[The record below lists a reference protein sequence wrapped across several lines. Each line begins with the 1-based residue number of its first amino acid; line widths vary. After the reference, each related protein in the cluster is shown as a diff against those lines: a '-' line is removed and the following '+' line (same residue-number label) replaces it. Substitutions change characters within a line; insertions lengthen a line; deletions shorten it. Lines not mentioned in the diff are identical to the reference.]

1 VDGFGRRRVSYG
13 LPRLIATLY
22 VAFGAWALASGMD
35 PFFLIFIVPG
45 LILFAAARPTAS
57 ERE

>member
-1 VDGFGRRRVSYG
+1 VDAFGRRRVSYG
-13 LPRLIATLY
+13 LPRLIVIFY

-35 PFFLIFIVPG
+35 PLFLIFIVPG
-45 LILFAAARPTAS
+45 LVLFAAAWPTAS